1 MIFIL
6 SNDLTFKRSF
16 DWPWSA
22 IYEQGRLGMLH
33 IISFICGVNSVG
45 WWVFGCDVG
54 IFVKILFLTEF
65 TLTIWFK
72 SYSGIRFW
80 IKKSELF
87 EFFMTKHFWRKMEL
101 TFHEPSIRR
110 KIDFLVTLLD
120 ITWCWEMLDFW
131 RFIYEIP
138 GFVKHIYCR
147 YIFDRFGS
155 HKSKGSLSDSSS

>member
-1 MIFIL
+1 MNMDVSVCCISYLSYVEWIPWNEFSVVVSVFSSKFYFFGIHTNHMYHMICIH
-6 SNDLTFKRSF
+6 
-16 DWPWSA
+16 
-22 IYEQGRLGMLH
+22 M
-33 IISFICGVNSVG
+33 
-45 WWVFGCDVG
+45 
-54 IFVKILFLTEF
+54 
-65 TLTIWFK
+65 IWFISK
-72 SYSGIRFW
+72 TEIRFR